1 MIQALYRLRLIS
13 SDIKQSKLFFESLF
27 DVKTI
32 ENQTTFVAFKIAD
45 SYLEIILED
54 LKNPASTGGSIGY
67 WLVDDLDYF
76 INKANE
82 LGGKIYRGP
91 LKIDEIESRIVQIQ
105 DPAGCIIGFEERIK

>member
-13 SDIKQSKLFFESLF
+13 SDIKQSKLFFENLF
-27 DVKTI
+27 DVKAI
-32 ENQTTFVAFKIAD
+32 EDQTTLVVFRIAD
-45 SYLEIILED
+45 SYLEVISED
-54 LKNPASTGGSIGY
+54 IKNPASTGGSIGY

-91 LKIDEIESRIVQIQ
+91 LKLNKIKSRIVQFQ